1 MLKFEYWGQGYGTK
15 VLELLE
21 VKARESGTTVMKAT
35 MDRNNIATVRLL
47 MKSGYHQQK
56 SGWTT
61 RLSDDGEALD
71 EGREILLFA
80 KKI

>member
-35 MDRNNIATVRLL
+35 MDRNNIAAVRLL

-56 SGWTT
+56 SGWMV
-61 RLSDDGEALD
+61 RILD
-71 EGREILLFA
+71 EGDDLSEGQEILLFTN
-80 KKI
+80 KI